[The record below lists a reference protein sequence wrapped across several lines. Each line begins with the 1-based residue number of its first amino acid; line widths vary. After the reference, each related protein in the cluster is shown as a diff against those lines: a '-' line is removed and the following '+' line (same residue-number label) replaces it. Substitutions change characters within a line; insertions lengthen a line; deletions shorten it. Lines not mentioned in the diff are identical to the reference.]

1 MADKVDRD
9 SLASKYERM
18 DGRPWHY
25 LTIVLK
31 KWEMEVGRVLESFDI
46 TRPQVEF
53 LMCIVK
59 FNQDG
64 RTVTQKDVARA
75 LGRAENTASGIFR
88 TLEKK
93 GYITRATP
101 EEDQRTKQIVITEK
115 GLLLVQKSITEILAV
130 DERLFP
136 DDRDNAELIR
146 LLKKYF

>member
-1 MADKVDRD
+1 MFFIKFPPFYTDMAEKVDRD
-9 SLASKYERM
+9 SLASQYERM

-25 LTIVLK
+25 LTAALK

-59 FNQDG
+59 FKQDG
-64 RTVTQKDVARA
+64 RIVTQKDVARA

-93 GYITRATP
+93 GYIARTP
-101 EEDQRTKQIVITEK
+101 DKARSIQVVGKPSAFSRFKRKLHQVLRTAQGRHL
-115 GLLLVQKSITEILAV
+115 GL
-130 DERLFP
+130 
-136 DDRDNAELIR
+136 
-146 LLKKYF
+146 